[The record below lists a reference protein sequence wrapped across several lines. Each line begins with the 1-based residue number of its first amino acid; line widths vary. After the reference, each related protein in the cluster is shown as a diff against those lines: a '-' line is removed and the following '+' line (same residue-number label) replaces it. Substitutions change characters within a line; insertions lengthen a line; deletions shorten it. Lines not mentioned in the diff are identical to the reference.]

1 MACRANQLGSITS
14 TPRETLDEGKVN
26 ASMLMEADLPEDIE
40 ALRAFALEGSRK
52 LAELM
57 AAKGEA
63 DAEIERLQ
71 SIIDAF
77 MRRRFGP
84 RSEQLDPEQLQLGLE
99 DVETALGQARA
110 EREAATGPARGERP
124 RKTNRG
130 SLPAHLERIEQVVD
144 VDDKACPCC
153 GGTLHQIGED
163 VAERLDVIPTTF
175 RVLVT
180 RRPRY
185 GCRSCESAVVQ
196 APARIVEGGI
206 PTEALIAQVLV
217 AKYADHLPLY
227 RQAQIYARQGVQLDR
242 STLADWVGRAA
253 WYLRPLRDH
262 ILERLRRSERLFA
275 DETTAPVLDPGR
287 GRTKTGQLWAYARDD
302 RLWGGNDL
310 PMVAY
315 VYAADRKS
323 ERAEAHLGDF
333 AGILQV
339 DGYGGYT
346 ALAKRRQQI
355 QLAFCWSHVRRK
367 FYELADK
374 SPVATEV
381 LRRIAQ
387 VLGGRKPGPQLLRGG
402 ITGHFALDAG
412 RVVDLDNLMP
422 VCRIGELQTQ
432 NFSIFACLLKPIG
445 CMFAFRFCLNNRDRE
460 VGSIT
465 KNEVRPLLASTS
477 RLTANEDNS
486 AIGESALLVD
496 SVRRTI
502 PPGFHQL
509 GDYFLAAG
517 VRFCGHVGPQAHKK
531 SYNLAACDPPDRSSP
546 ANGATL
552 ISPSRFRAW
561 AMS

>member
-1 MACRANQLGSITS
+1 
-14 TPRETLDEGKVN
+14 
-26 ASMLMEADLPEDIE
+26 MLMEADLPDDVE
-40 ALRAFALEGSRK
+40 ALRAFALEQSRK
-52 LAELM
+52 LAEVM

-71 SIIDAF
+71 SIVDAF
-77 MRRRFGP
+77 MRHRFGA
-84 RSEQLDPEQLQLGLE
+84 RSEQLDPDQLQLGLE

-110 EREAATGPARGERP
+110 ARDAATRQSRSDRP
-124 RKTNRG
+124 RSVNRG

-144 VDDKACPCC
+144 VEDKACPCC
-153 GGTLHQIGED
+153 GGALHQIGED
-163 VAERLDVIPTTF
+163 VAERLDVVPITF

-185 GCRSCESAVVQ
+185 GCRSCESAIVQ
-196 APARIVEGGI
+196 APAPARIVEGGI

-227 RQAQIYARQGVQLDR
+227 RQAQIYARQGIQLDR

-302 RLWGGNDL
+302 RPWGGDTP

-315 VYAADRKS
+315 VYAADRKG

-355 QLAFCWSHVRRK
+355 VLAFCWAHVRRK
-367 FYELADK
+367 FYELADN
-374 SPVATEV
+374 SPVAIEV
-381 LRRIAQ
+381 LQRIAALYKIEDDVRGASAEQRQQIRQERSRVIIDDLRIYLETKSRQ
-387 VLGGRKPGPQLLRGG
+387 VSAKARLGEAIRYALTRWAGLSRFLDDGR
-402 ITGHFALDAG
+402 
-412 RVVDLDNLMP
+412 VDLDSNA
-422 VCRIGELQTQ
+422 VER
-432 NFSIFACLLKPIG
+432 SI
-445 CMFAFRFCLNNRDRE
+445 
-460 VGSIT
+460 
-465 KNEVRPLLASTS
+465 RPLALNRKNALFAGSD
-477 RLTANEDNS
+477 EGGDNW
-486 AIGESALLVD
+486 AVI
-496 SVRRTI
+496 
-502 PPGFHQL
+502 
-509 GDYFLAAG
+509 
-517 VRFCGHVGPQAHKK
+517 
-531 SYNLAACDPPDRSSP
+531 
-546 ANGATL
+546 ATL
-552 ISPSRFRAW
+552 IENCKLSGINPHTWLTQALGKLANGHPANSVGELMPWTAV
-561 AMS
+561 A

>member
-1 MACRANQLGSITS
+1 
-14 TPRETLDEGKVN
+14 
-26 ASMLMEADLPEDIE
+26 MLMEADLPEDLE
-40 ALRAFALEGSRK
+40 ALRAFALEQSRK
-52 LAELM
+52 LAEVM

-71 SIIDAF
+71 SIVDAF
-77 MRRRFGP
+77 MRHRFGA
-84 RSEQLDPEQLQLGLE
+84 RSEQLDPDQLQLGLE

-110 EREAATGPARGERP
+110 ARDAAIGKPSSDRP
-124 RKTNRG
+124 RKANRG

-144 VDDKACPCC
+144 VEEVDGIRACPCC
-153 GGTLHQIGED
+153 GGALHQIGED
-163 VAERLDVIPTTF
+163 VAERLDVVPITF

-185 GCRSCESAVVQ
+185 GCRSCESAIVQ
-196 APARIVEGGI
+196 APAPARIVEGGI

-227 RQAQIYARQGVQLDR
+227 RQAQIYARQGIQLDR

-302 RLWGGNDL
+302 RPWGGDTP

-315 VYAADRKS
+315 VYAADRKG

-355 QLAFCWSHVRRK
+355 VLAFCWAHVRRK
-367 FYELADK
+367 FYELADN
-374 SPVATEV
+374 SPVAIEV
-381 LRRIAQ
+381 LQRIAALYKIEDDARGASAEQRQQIRQERSRVIIDDLRIYLETKSRQ
-387 VLGGRKPGPQLLRGG
+387 VSAKAKLGEAIRYALTRWAGLSRFLDDGR
-402 ITGHFALDAG
+402 
-412 RVVDLDNLMP
+412 VDLDSNA
-422 VCRIGELQTQ
+422 VER
-432 NFSIFACLLKPIG
+432 SI
-445 CMFAFRFCLNNRDRE
+445 
-460 VGSIT
+460 
-465 KNEVRPLLASTS
+465 RPLALNRKNALFAGSD
-477 RLTANEDNS
+477 EGGDNW
-486 AIGESALLVD
+486 AVI
-496 SVRRTI
+496 
-502 PPGFHQL
+502 
-509 GDYFLAAG
+509 
-517 VRFCGHVGPQAHKK
+517 
-531 SYNLAACDPPDRSSP
+531 
-546 ANGATL
+546 ATL
-552 ISPSRFRAW
+552 IENCKLSGINPHTWLTQALGKLANGHPANSVGELMPWTAV
-561 AMS
+561 A